1 MLLPR
6 RHVLSH
12 SNAHSDI
19 TVCIGMRTLSSS
31 QQMGPDRRFGAGR
44 AEIDDV
50 GHLIE
55 FIFGSV
61 IDADSWV
68 VSMFY

>member
-1 MLLPR
+1 
-6 RHVLSH
+6 
-12 SNAHSDI
+12 
-19 TVCIGMRTLSSS
+19 
-31 QQMGPDRRFGAGR
+31 MGPDRRFGAGR